1 MESLRDASAPASS
14 PSIGLT
20 NSRDFLSSAI
30 ALNTF
35 RPLGEDT
42 ETISCSIVIHELEML
57 TRRERITELLEQ
69 TDIPLT
75 DQDICNLLDIKNR
88 ATVYEDIEHI
98 AITVKNRG
106 KELLIRPASCGKCGY
121 TFAKR
126 KSAKRP
132 SKCPKCR
139 SEWILLPGYI
149 IREKKH

>member
-1 MESLRDASAPASS
+1 M
-14 PSIGLT
+14 
-20 NSRDFLSSAI
+20 
-30 ALNTF
+30 NTF

-42 ETISCSIVIHELEML
+42 ETISRSLVINELDMP
-57 TRRERITELLEQ
+57 TRRERISELLEQ

-75 DQDICNLLDIKNR
+75 AQDICNVLDIRNR

-98 AITVKNRG
+98 AISVKNKG

-139 SEWILLPGYI
+139 SEWILQPAYV
-149 IREKKH
+149 IREN